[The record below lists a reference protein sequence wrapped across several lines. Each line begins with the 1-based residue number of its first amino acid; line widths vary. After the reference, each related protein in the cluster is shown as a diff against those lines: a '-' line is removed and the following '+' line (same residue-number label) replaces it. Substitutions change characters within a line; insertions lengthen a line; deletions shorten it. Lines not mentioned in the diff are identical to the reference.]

1 MKKIQLATMS
11 LAVLALAGCTQ
22 EDNWFGGQDAAY
34 TGVVEGNGGG
44 ATRSYNGGKG
54 AFKWNAGDD
63 ISVWTGSSFTT
74 MKMIKGEDT
83 DVAGYASISGTP
95 QEVAVF
101 PVTAATSYTGGTLT
115 VNYPAT
121 HEWNVDTKAVNDPL
135 VAYVNTGDRQ
145 FNFMHVGGVIEWD
158 VKMPAGIN
166 KFVAKMPSAVSG
178 DFAVTKSETGIPS
191 VATTATTG
199 TNNEVTFTF
208 PTTTA
213 DTEMHFYMPVPTGTY
228 DGIQIWIYEPN
239 GDPNDMKDATA
250 PLTINRCD
258 WVKVP
263 VTMGGYT
270 GVIESTVNTAADLV
284 AKAAQGGAVLLG
296 NDVDADQT
304 VAVPAGKTF
313 SLNLNSSTLSNTQDI
328 WVKQPNDWSLAS
340 VRGGNLTITGNG
352 TMKAKENDCY
362 AVDVQDGGHLVIEN
376 GHFVGNIHAV
386 YVQQGIAEIKG
397 GTYEVQQKYPQAG
410 KEDEFV
416 LNCYDQNRANGT
428 AKIIV
433 TGGRF
438 INFNPADCW
447 AEGEHTN
454 FVADGYTSVLV
465 NTNPVTYEV
474 MKTTAETKTC
484 KQLFDLLDPND
495 PADYVLNVDN
505 DITIDKYLAP
515 LNKNV
520 KMNINGSKL
529 TAAST
534 RTSVMKVCAGSTVD
548 LLGYGTL
555 TGPSNKTSG
564 NLNTAAIMTEKGNL
578 NIYGNMTFE
587 GGSGNTTNNAVYLF
601 GGTVNIYGGY
611 FHAGLDKNGKSNACI
626 LVDAVTAPALVK
638 GECNIYGGVFES
650 DGDAKYLLNIQDN
663 VKQYCSIKV
672 YGGTFVGFN
681 PANNTA
687 DGAGTNYVASGY
699 KSVQT
704 TYNGKTAWKV
714 VKE

>member
-34 TGVVEGNGGG
+34 TGVVEGNGNG
-44 ATRSYNGGKG
+44 ATRSYNGGNG

-101 PVTAATSYTGGTLT
+101 PVTAATSYSGGALT
-115 VNYPAT
+115 VNYPAV
-121 HEWNVDTKAVNDPL
+121 HEWDVDTKAVNDPL

-166 KFVAKMPSAVSG
+166 KFVAKMPSAVTG
-178 DFAVTKSETGIPS
+178 DFTVTKSETGIPS

-270 GVIESTVNTAADLV
+270 GVIESSVSTSADLV
-284 AKAAQGGAVLLG
+284 AKALQGGAVLLSE
-296 NDVDADQT
+296 DIDAQQT

-313 SLNLNSSTLSNTQDI
+313 SLNLNSSTLSNTEDL
-328 WVKQPNDWSLAS
+328 WDTSDDSWSLAS

-397 GTYEVQQKYPQAG
+397 GTYEVQQKYPQAD
-410 KEDEFV
+410 KADEFV
-416 LNCYDQNRANGT
+416 LNCYDANRANGT

-474 MKTTAETKTC
+474 VKNTAEATTSTNLLSALSAKTGTGSDVINVSGNITVDNYMYFSSETKTM
-484 KQLFDLLDPND
+484 N
-495 PADYVLNVDN
+495 LNN
-505 DITIDKYLAP
+505 ATLA
-515 LNKNV
+515 
-520 KMNINGSKL
+520 
-529 TAAST
+529 AASD
-534 RTSVMKVCAGSTVD
+534 RLRALKVSTN
-548 LLGYGTL
+548 GTL
-555 TGPSNKTSG
+555 NISGTGTLAAPSNYPTYNPIWCAALDTEKAKTINISG
-564 NLNTAAIMTEKGNL
+564 NLTFKGGSNCAAGLVSAAIVIN
-578 NIYGNMTFE
+578 
-587 GGSGNTTNNAVYLF
+587 
-601 GGTVNIYGGY
+601 GGTVNIASGY
-611 FHAGLDKNGKSNACI
+611 FSSELSVSGAPNPVIYMCYNAKKAG
-626 LVDAVTAPALVK
+626 V
-638 GECNIYGGVFES
+638 CNIYGGVFES
-650 DGDAKYLLNIQDN
+650 VNPQYLLNIQDDSRS
-663 VKQYCSIKV
+663 YCKFNI

-681 PANNTA
+681 PATDNTA
-687 DGAGTNYVASGY
+687 DGIGVAAGY

-704 TYNGKTAWKV
+704 TYKGKTAWKV

>member
-22 EDNWFGGQDAAY
+22 EDNWLGGQDAAY
-34 TGVVEGNGGG
+34 TGVVEGNGSA
-44 ATRSYNGGKG
+44 ATRSYNGGGG

-63 ISVWTGSSFTT
+63 ISVWTGSSFAT

-101 PVTAATSYTGGTLT
+101 PVSSATSYTGGTLT
-115 VNYPAT
+115 VNYPAA
-121 HEWNVDTKAVNDPL
+121 HQWDVDTKAVNDPL

-158 VKMPAGIN
+158 VKMPAGIS

-296 NDVDADQT
+296 NDVDAQQT

-416 LNCYDQNRANGT
+416 LNCYDANRANGT

-474 MKTTAETKTC
+474 QKVTAETKTC